1 MAGAAATDAG
11 IMSGCERPVARLEEV
26 THRYGAICALDA
38 VTLAIPGGLRV
49 GMVGPDGVGKSSLL
63 GIIAGARRIQAGQ
76 VRVLDGNMAD
86 ARHRAAVCSRIA
98 YMPQGLGKNL
108 YPDLSVRENIEFFG
122 RLFGQARRERERR
135 IVELLEGTG
144 LAPFPDRPASKLSGG
159 MRQKLGLCCAL
170 IHDPDLLILDEPT
183 TGVDPLSRRQF
194 WDLIDRMLARR
205 PGMSVV
211 IATAYMEEAARFDW
225 LIAMDAGKVLA
236 TGSPAQIEARTK
248 TATIENAFIALLPEQ
263 RRAGR
268 KAFRIPPRRP
278 DEHETVIAARDL
290 TCRFGDFTAVD
301 RASFT
306 IERGEIFGFLGPNG
320 CGKTTTM
327 KMLTGLL
334 PATAGEAFL
343 LGRPIDAADLNSRKR
358 VGYMSQSFSLYTE
371 LTVRQNLALHAR
383 LFHLPHDKAKSRIA
397 ELVPRFGLDHYLDQL
412 ASSLPLGIRQ
422 RLSLAVAIVHE
433 PEILILDE
441 PTSGV
446 DPLARDQ
453 FWELLIELSRNLN
466 VTIFVSTHFM
476 NEAARC
482 DRIALMNEG
491 RVLATGAPATLMQAR
506 RAASLDDAF
515 ISYLEEANG
524 LGAPRDEEGIVDA
537 LAAERGAQEGARAR
551 RPTSPVFFS
560 LRRML
565 AYTARES
572 LELLRDPIRLS
583 FALLGTAF
591 LMLIFGFGITTDV
604 DSLSFA
610 VLDRDQ
616 TPESRAYVGELR
628 GSRYFVEKPPIA
640 DYADLDRRLR
650 SGDVKATIEIPPNFG
665 RDIKKGN
672 PASVGA
678 WIDGAMPFRAET
690 IRGYL
695 QGVHQQYLTDAVI
708 NPSAV
713 AATTSAGIETRF
725 RYNQD
730 FKSIYAMVPSTMA
743 MLLVLIPAILMAL
756 AIVREKELGSITNF
770 YVTPV
775 TRIEFLLGKQLPYIA
790 VALLNF
796 SMLLLMALV
805 IFQVPLKGSFPA
817 LTVGALLYVTATTG
831 YGMLISSFAR
841 SQIAALFGTAIL
853 TVLPATQFSG
863 MMTPVSSLSGAG
875 AVIGRIFPMTY
886 FLKVSVGTFTKG
898 LGFADLGASLLALA
912 AFIPALTLL
921 SLLFLRKQ
929 ER

>member
-1 MAGAAATDAG
+1 
-11 IMSGCERPVARLEEV
+11 
-26 THRYGAICALDA
+26 
-38 VTLAIPGGLRV
+38 
-49 GMVGPDGVGKSSLL
+49 
-63 GIIAGARRIQAGQ
+63 
-76 VRVLDGNMAD
+76 
-86 ARHRAAVCSRIA
+86 
-98 YMPQGLGKNL
+98 
-108 YPDLSVRENIEFFG
+108 
-122 RLFGQARRERERR
+122 
-135 IVELLEGTG
+135 
-144 LAPFPDRPASKLSGG
+144 
-159 MRQKLGLCCAL
+159 
-170 IHDPDLLILDEPT
+170 
-183 TGVDPLSRRQF
+183 
-194 WDLIDRMLARR
+194 
-205 PGMSVV
+205 
-211 IATAYMEEAARFDW
+211 
-225 LIAMDAGKVLA
+225 
-236 TGSPAQIEARTK
+236 
-248 TATIENAFIALLPEQ
+248 
-263 RRAGR
+263 
-268 KAFRIPPRRP
+268 
-278 DEHETVIAARDL
+278 
-290 TCRFGDFTAVD
+290 
-301 RASFT
+301 
-306 IERGEIFGFLGPNG
+306 
-320 CGKTTTM
+320 
-327 KMLTGLL
+327 
-334 PATAGEAFL
+334 
-343 LGRPIDAADLNSRKR
+343 
-358 VGYMSQSFSLYTE
+358 
-371 LTVRQNLALHAR
+371 
-383 LFHLPHDKAKSRIA
+383 
-397 ELVPRFGLDHYLDQL
+397 
-412 ASSLPLGIRQ
+412 
-422 RLSLAVAIVHE
+422 
-433 PEILILDE
+433 
-441 PTSGV
+441 
-446 DPLARDQ
+446 
-453 FWELLIELSRNLN
+453 
-466 VTIFVSTHFM
+466 
-476 NEAARC
+476 
-482 DRIALMNEG
+482 
-491 RVLATGAPATLMQAR
+491 
-506 RAASLDDAF
+506 
-515 ISYLEEANG
+515 
-524 LGAPRDEEGIVDA
+524 
-537 LAAERGAQEGARAR
+537 
-551 RPTSPVFFS
+551 
-560 LRRML
+560 ML

-672 PASVGA
+672 PTSVGA

-690 IRGYL
+690 
-695 QGVHQQYLTDAVI
+695 
-708 NPSAV
+708 N
-713 AATTSAGIETRF
+713 
-725 RYNQD
+725 